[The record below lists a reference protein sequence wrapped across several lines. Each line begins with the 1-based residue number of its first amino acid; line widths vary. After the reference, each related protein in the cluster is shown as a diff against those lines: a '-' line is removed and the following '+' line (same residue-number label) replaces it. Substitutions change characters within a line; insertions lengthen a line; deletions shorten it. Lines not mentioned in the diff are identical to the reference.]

1 MQTLLHTRVV
11 RFFDL
16 KKITDG
22 SGSFKK
28 LRIKEPRVPVF
39 LETKNPESENRRL

>member
-1 MQTLLHTRVV
+1 VLCGYLI
-11 RFFDL
+11 L
-16 KKITDG
+16 KKETDG

-39 LETKNPESENRRL
+39 LRNKKTPELENRRL